1 MIANHM
7 CWLIHFKRNA
17 GMATPQFE
25 EDAELA
31 AMKDIFER
39 LNDLEADA
47 RTRVI
52 NYVLARLDIATNWAS
67 ARRRPAADAGDDE
80 HDENDNELERKQ
92 ANAPKFSTFAEL
104 FNAARPETHAHMALV
119 AGYWLQVCQG
129 AEYFNSFSANAELKH
144 QGHRVDNITAAINAL
159 RAQKPALVI
168 QLRKSGK
175 SRQARKTYKV
185 TPAGIQAVEEMI
197 KNG

>member
-1 MIANHM
+1 MT
-7 CWLIHFKRNA
+7 
-17 GMATPQFE
+17 TPHAE

-39 LNDLEADA
+39 LSGLEADA

-52 NYVLARLDIATNWAS
+52 NYVLARLDIATNSAS

-80 HDENDNELERKQ
+80 ADDENDNELERKQ

-104 FNAARPETHAHMALV
+104 FNAVRPETHAHMALV

-129 AEYFNSFSANAELKH
+129 AENFNGFSANAELKH

-168 QLRKSGK
+168 QLRKAGK
-175 SRQARKTYKV
+175 SRQARKTYKI
-185 TPAGIQAVEEMI
+185 TPGGIQAVEEMI
-197 KNG
+197 ANG